1 MPPPA
6 GASRALY
13 DELSEHMASGVVM
26 YVATRDAGLMPESMV
41 AMGAKAECER
51 GVVTVYLPK
60 ALAEPTRKNLEDNG
74 EVALTM
80 TRPRDHKSIQ
90 VKGKAREVREAVEA
104 KRELQAVHRA
114 ALVECFAGVGIPR
127 EITRRVVWWPSLAV
141 EIDVREVYSQTPGP
155 RAGERMPGL

>member
-6 GASRALY
+6 GASGALF
-13 DELSEHMASGVVM
+13 DELSEHMASGVIM

-41 AMGAKAECER
+41 AMGAKAESER

-60 ALAEPTRKNLEDNG
+60 ALAQATRQNLEQNG
-74 EVALTM
+74 EIALTI

-90 VKGKAREVREAVEA
+90 VKGKAREVRDAVEA
-104 KRELQAVHRA
+104 ERELQAVHRS

-155 RAGERMPGL
+155 RAGERMAGI